1 MIVKDDCSVEEIGNE
16 ESINIHQFEN
26 EAILAGHE
34 MSDSF
39 SVEFASSSHKG
50 LTTKKN
56 GFNKDLIVED
66 CASNSIIFKD
76 SDASHIQ
83 VGWFSCS

>member
-1 MIVKDDCSVEEIGNE
+1 
-16 ESINIHQFEN
+16 
-26 EAILAGHE
+26 

-39 SVEFASSSHKG
+39 SIEFASSSHKG
-50 LTTKKN
+50 LTIKKN
-56 GFNKDLIVED
+56 GFNKDLIVEE

-83 VGWFSCS
+83 VGWVSCSYTCSNSADSTVTL